1 MKNAKE
7 MEVFRYMA
15 KITNTNTTKK
25 NDEEIN
31 QIPATNNKKSKRI
44 GVAKKEMEGFD
55 VSLEEFN
62 NIEIPDFGL

>member
-15 KITNTNTTKK
+15 KITNTNTIKK

-31 QIPATNNKKSKRI
+31 QIPATNNKKSKSI
-44 GVAKKEMEGFD
+44 GAAKKEMEGFD
-55 VSLEEFN
+55 ASLEEFN